1 MSLFA
6 FAKPTTYVHQ
16 QKKIVGSR
24 PTMTDFKQKMGVI
37 RGTPL
42 IGAEEEWGFR
52 GKKPPL
58 PK

>member
-1 MSLFA
+1 
-6 FAKPTTYVHQ
+6 
-16 QKKIVGSR
+16 
-24 PTMTDFKQKMGVI
+24 MTDFKQKMGVI

-42 IGAEEEWGFR
+42 IGAEEEWGCR